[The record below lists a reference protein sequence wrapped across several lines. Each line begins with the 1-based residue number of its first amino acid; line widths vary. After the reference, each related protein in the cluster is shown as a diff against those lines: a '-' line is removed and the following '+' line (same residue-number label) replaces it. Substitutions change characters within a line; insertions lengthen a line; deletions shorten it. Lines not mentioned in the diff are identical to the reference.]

1 MKKLSSGISF
11 SVCPHDTEKGT
22 ERWREFAKKL
32 ELATG
37 QKVNFEVL
45 SGHDEEYRRIEEGD
59 FFDLYYAGPL
69 ISPRLYEL
77 GYIPVA
83 KFKGQKDRL
92 FLVEKDKIPEEGHIL
107 VATPF
112 LKPSAYSFLY
122 LDTERV
128 KVVLVKNFYEA
139 FRALKEGKVH
149 ACIMYNQTWDEIE
162 EEEKSPF
169 VVVEEHVFET
179 SHLFMAKPEVYPKVR
194 DALLSFEEI
203 EPADESDV
211 VRVLRLFKEFDKFMR
226 LWSKASFFYAIDKA
240 KHVGVLLYTKKIEYV
255 NDCLAE
261 LLGYSKEELEGLDSY
276 TALQKFFPPDY
287 RKALE
292 VIVKRRLYG
301 EDFSQSYDELPLLR
315 KDGSTVW
322 TIASSETVLYEGSY
336 AGLVFFV
343 DITEKKKAIGLY
355 HLLIDLI
362 EEILKAQTEEEAL
375 RELCIQLTKNMSLK
389 LAWVGIPD
397 YEKELIVPVYS
408 YGQADEYLKDLP
420 ISIREDLPEGQGVTA
435 KAYRENKI
443 YINENTLKNPIMTP
457 WREKQ
462 LKLGIFSSCAIPIV
476 KNERV
481 GYVINLYAGEPYF
494 FSEESI
500 QVLYEIKQAVEFIL
514 RKIKQDRESY
524 MISNAIEKAKSWIL
538 ITNDWGEI
546 IYVNDAVCEISGYS
560 KEELIGNSPQL
571 FKSGYHPPEF
581 NRQLFST
588 IKAGQDF
595 HSIFVNRG
603 KHGQIFYLESSIHPI
618 KLPDGSLVYMQVGM
632 DITREVHLSSEIE
645 RLTFF
650 DTLTGLYNLDGLRT
664 KAEEVLKI
672 SNLVLLALVDLCN
685 FSMVNRLYGERAGDD
700 VLTEI
705 GKRLSKY
712 SEKQGIIARLASD
725 EFAVLLV
732 LSKEEDAVEI
742 LKEMEETLEKPFI
755 LKDTPIN
762 LSFNIGVA
770 LYPHDG
776 SSFGELHEKAS
787 IALSNAKKAG
797 EGEIRFFETSFEERM
812 RSKNLAM
819 ELVYRA
825 VEEDLFVFYYQP
837 YWNSKDMKLAGF
849 EALVRIRDVYG
860 NVYSPALFIDYLE
873 NSKYL
878 KSFEGIMLR
887 HARRFYEK
895 YKYPLSINVS
905 ARSFKDKKFIES
917 LIDQLAH
924 TSITVEIT
932 ERIFM
937 EEEQEAVKHI
947 EMLRELGI
955 KVALDDFG
963 TGYSSLSYI
972 SRIPVNLIK
981 IDISFVRQMLE
992 DRRIRVIVENV
1003 IRLSHGLEIETMAEG
1018 VETQEQVDILRDMG
1032 CTYLQGYLLGKPMPE
1047 EEIIKLVSVV

>member
-11 SVCPHDTEKGT
+11 SVCPHDTEKGIK
-22 ERWREFAKKL
+22 RWQEFAKRL
-32 ELATG
+32 ELAIG
-37 QKVNFEVL
+37 QRVNFEVL
-45 SGHDEEYRRIEEGD
+45 SGHEEEYKRIEKGE

-83 KFKGQKDRL
+83 KFKGQKDKM
-92 FLVEKDKIPEEGHIL
+92 FLVERKIPEEGHIL

-112 LKPSAYSFLY
+112 LRPSAYSFLD
-122 LDTERV
+122 LDIERV
-128 KVVLVKNFYEA
+128 KVVLVNNFYEA
-139 FRALKEGKVH
+139 FRALKEGRVH
-149 ACIMYNQTWDEIE
+149 ACIMYNETWEEIE
-162 EEEKSPF
+162 EEEKKLL

-179 SHLFMAKPEVYPKVR
+179 SHLFMAKPEVYSKVR

-211 VRVLRLFKEFDKFMR
+211 SKVLKLFKEFDKFMR
-226 LWSKASFFYAIDKA
+226 LWSKASFFHAIDKA

-261 LLGYSKEELEGLDSY
+261 LLGYSKEELEGMDSY
-276 TALQKFFPPDY
+276 TALQKFFPIEY
-287 RKALE
+287 RKPVEA
-292 VIVKRRLYG
+292 VVTRRLSG

-322 TIASSETVLYEGSY
+322 TIAFSETVLYEGSY

-343 DITEKKKAIGLY
+343 DITEKKKAIRFY
-355 HLLIDLI
+355 RLLIDLI
-362 EEILKAQTEEEAL
+362 ENILKAQTEEEAL

-389 LAWVGIPD
+389 LVWVGIPD

-408 YGQADEYLKDLP
+408 YGQAEEYLKDLT
-420 ISIREDLPEGQGVTA
+420 ISTREDLPEGQGVTA
-435 KAYRENKI
+435 RAYRENKI
-443 YINENTLKNPIMTP
+443 YINENTLKNPTMTP

-462 LKLGIFSSCAIPIV
+462 LKFGILSSCAIPIV
-476 KNERV
+476 KDEKV
-481 GYVINLYAGEPYF
+481 EYVINLYAGEPYF
-494 FSEESI
+494 FSEESTE
-500 QVLYEIKQAVEFIL
+500 VLYEIKNAVEFIL
-514 RKIKQDRESY
+514 KKVKRDRESY
-524 MISNAIEKAKSWIL
+524 MIFNAVEKAKSWTL
-538 ITNDWGEI
+538 ITNKLGEI
-546 IYVNDAVCEISGYS
+546 IYVNEAVCEISGYS
-560 KEELIGNSPQL
+560 KEELIGKSPEL

-581 NRQLFST
+581 YSQLWST
-588 IKAGQDF
+588 IRAGQNF

-603 KHGQIFYLESSIHPI
+603 RHGQIFYLESSIHPI
-618 KLPDGSLVYMQVGM
+618 KLPDGSLVYMQVGR

-650 DTLTGLYNLDGLRT
+650 DTLTGLHNLDGLRT
-664 KAEEVLKI
+664 KAEEVLKR

-685 FSMVNRLYGERAGDD
+685 FSMVNRLYGEMVGDT
-700 VLTEI
+700 VLIEI

-725 EFAVLLV
+725 EFAVFLPL
-732 LSKEEDAVEI
+732 KREEDAIEI
-742 LKEMEETLEKPFI
+742 LKEMEETLEKSFI
-755 LKDTPIN
+755 LNGIPIN
-762 LSFNIGVA
+762 PSFNIGVA

-787 IALSNAKKAG
+787 IALSNAKRAG
-797 EGEIRFFETSFEERM
+797 EGEIRFFEVGFEERI
-812 RSKNLAM
+812 RSKNLAI
-819 ELVYRA
+819 ELVHRA
-825 VEEDLFVFYYQP
+825 VEDDLFVFYYQP

-849 EALVRIRDVYG
+849 EALVRIKDKHG

-873 NSKYL
+873 NSRYL
-878 KSFEGIMLR
+878 RSFEGIMLR

-905 ARSFKDKKFIES
+905 ARSFRDKRFIEN
-917 LIDQLAH
+917 LIDQVAY

-937 EEEQEAVKHI
+937 EGEKEVI
-947 EMLRELGI
+947 ENIEILREAGI

-972 SRIPVNLIK
+972 SRIPVNVIK
-981 IDISFVRQMLE
+981 IDISFVRGMLE
-992 DRRIRVIVENV
+992 DKRIRVVVENI
-1003 IRLSHGLEIETMAEG
+1003 IRLSHGLEIETIAEG

-1032 CTYLQGYLLGKPMPE
+1032 CTYLQGYFLGKPMPE
-1047 EEIIKLVSVV
+1047 ENIIKLISVV